1 MKRFLK
7 PGWIFLFAVIGYG
20 CFVAFQLSLTYL
32 RSSADG
38 ERIRQIVA
46 SEELVLELNSD
57 LGRLARSVRN
67 LQLPDDQSVHLF
79 QPTVSVANLGALG
92 DPHAVSPTGS
102 IDATLSYWTI
112 EEPHETDAGDV
123 QLWQSLIESVSY
135 WDHAKFYFIRGE
147 FEDDSL
153 SHFKADVGFKGL
165 ARRTDGQWAGV
176 KGKLVM
182 QWINNPAIDTPNPTE
197 TAAASKANEP
207 SHERL
212 DNRKDH
218 AWRIAAWHTK
228 ELKSFESHKLLFTE
242 TLDSAIP
249 NANEL
254 RNARTSAHEEAVRA
268 YYNNGAQ
275 RLPWEYFSPISANQR
290 PGVSVVDIDNDGFD
304 DVYVMV
310 RRGPNQLLRNRGD
323 GTFEEVAHQ
332 WGLDIEHFSSCGVFA
347 DFDNDGDAD
356 LVLGRSVAP
365 SLYLRNEGS
374 RFEAVPDH
382 EAILP
387 QLVVSMSA
395 ADYNGD
401 GLLDLYVSTYRPA
414 VLESLISDEGKQN
427 DQEDKLSS
435 AKSKDGGPNGAA
447 EAGGLEAVG
456 EQSKR
461 WTERF
466 LSPPQSEEYER
477 RLATSKNE
485 SDRWGKILD
494 QVGPPNVLLVNRGG
508 RFEVAPESA
517 QVAAW
522 RNTLQ
527 ATWADF
533 DEDGDP
539 DLYVAND
546 WARDNL
552 LRNDGAAGFTDITS
566 EMNATEF
573 GFAMGA
579 TWGDYDLDGRQD
591 LYVSNMFSKAGR
603 RITSQIA
610 ELNPN
615 FQRSVVGNYLYRNK
629 PDGFELVSGLEKPKL
644 TVAEAGWSWG
654 GQFSD
659 FDNDGFLDLYVL
671 SGYFSAPDEFAS
683 DVDL

>member
-1 MKRFLK
+1 MKKFLK
-7 PGWIFLFAVIGYG
+7 PGWLFLFAAIGYG
-20 CFVAFQLSLTYL
+20 CFVAVQLTQTYL
-32 RSSADG
+32 RSTKDG

-46 SEELVLELNSD
+46 SEELILELNSE
-57 LGRLARSVRN
+57 LGKLSRSMKN
-67 LQLPDDQSVHLF
+67 LQLPDYQSTGLF
-79 QPTVSVANLGALG
+79 RPSVQVTNLGLVDGVAAG
-92 DPHAVSPTGS
+92 EAHAASPTNS
-102 IDATLSYWTI
+102 IDVQIRYWNVTDVEDTSPEKLNLWRTLV
-112 EEPHETDAGDV
+112 ET
-123 QLWQSLIESVSY
+123 VSY
-135 WDHAKFYFIRGE
+135 WEHAKFYFVRGDFRDETLSE
-147 FEDDSL
+147 F
-153 SHFKADVGFKGL
+153 HADVGFKGL
-165 ARRTDGQWAGV
+165 ARQKNDQWAGV
-176 KGKLVM
+176 KGKLKVT
-182 QWINNPAIDTPNPTE
+182 WIADTTV
-197 TAAASKANEP
+197 A
-207 SHERL
+207 
-212 DNRKDH
+212 DNKK
-218 AWRIAAWHTK
+218 WKIGEWKTV
-228 ELKSFESHKLLFTE
+228 ELKTIESPELLFTE
-242 TLDSAIP
+242 TLASALP
-249 NANEL
+249 AASDL

-268 YYNNGAQ
+268 YYQGGAK
-275 RLPWEYFSPISANQR
+275 RIPWEYFSPISANQR
-290 PGVSVVDIDNDGFD
+290 PGISIVDIDNDGFD
-304 DVYVMV
+304 DIYIMV
-310 RRGPNQLLRNRGD
+310 RRGPNQLLRNLGN
-323 GTFEEVAHQ
+323 GTFEEVAAE
-332 WGLDIEHFSSCGVFA
+332 WGLDIENYNSCGIFA
-347 DFDNDGDAD
+347 DFDNDGDPD

-365 SLYLRNEGS
+365 SMYLRNDGQ
-374 RFEAVPDH
+374 RFEPIAEQESV
-382 EAILP
+382 LP
-387 QLVVSMSA
+387 KLVVSMSA

-427 DQEDKLSS
+427 DSETDGDK
-435 AKSKDGGPNGAA
+435 AVAGDADQT
-447 EAGGLEAVG
+447 GGLDAIG
-456 EQSKR
+456 EHSKR
-461 WTERF
+461 WTEKF
-466 LSPPQSEEYER
+466 LSATESAEYEK
-477 RLATSKNE
+477 RLAETKKQ

-517 QVAAW
+517 EVSVW

-546 WARDNL
+546 WATDNL
-552 LRNDGAAGFTDITS
+552 LRNDGNGFTDITA

-615 FQRSVVGNYLYRNK
+615 FQRSVVGNYLYRNT
-629 PDGFELVSGLEKPKL
+629 PNGFDLVSGLEKPKL

-659 FDNDGFLDLYVL
+659 FDNDGYLDLYVL